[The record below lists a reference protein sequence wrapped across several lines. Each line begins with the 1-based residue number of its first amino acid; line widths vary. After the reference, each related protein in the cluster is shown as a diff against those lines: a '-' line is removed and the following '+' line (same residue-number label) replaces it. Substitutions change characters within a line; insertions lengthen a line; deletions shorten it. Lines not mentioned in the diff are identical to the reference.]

1 MKFFQ
6 PLSSETV
13 VSSVSPLLYRYATP
27 HNATGHGRE
36 EGEIQSISFAKIHVY
51 PHRFNIGG
59 EVVKESE
66 DISILLRF
74 DMYRDSSPHY
84 CRDVNN
90 DGGKK

>member
-1 MKFFQ
+1 MTPPLYFCVAKTQWCHVVTEGLTLTAKKFMKFFQ

-59 EVVKESE
+59 EVV
-66 DISILLRF
+66 
-74 DMYRDSSPHY
+74 
-84 CRDVNN
+84 N
-90 DGGKK
+90 

>member
-1 MKFFQ
+1 MFLQRKNIGEVSRSDGGVTLTAKKFMKFFQ

-27 HNATGHGRE
+27 HNATGHSRE

-59 EVVKESE
+59 EVVK
-66 DISILLRF
+66 
-74 DMYRDSSPHY
+74 
-84 CRDVNN
+84 
-90 DGGKK
+90 

>member
-1 MKFFQ
+1 MEPNGILIEWKCKGRCHVVTEGLTLTAKKFMKFFQ

-59 EVVKESE
+59 EVVK
-66 DISILLRF
+66 
-74 DMYRDSSPHY
+74 
-84 CRDVNN
+84 
-90 DGGKK
+90 

>member
-1 MKFFQ
+1 MTEGLTLTAKKFMKFFQ

-27 HNATGHGRE
+27 HNATVHGRE

-59 EVVKESE
+59 EVVK
-66 DISILLRF
+66 
-74 DMYRDSSPHY
+74 
-84 CRDVNN
+84 
-90 DGGKK
+90 

>member
-1 MKFFQ
+1 MTEGLTLTAKKFMKFFQ

-13 VSSVSPLLYRYATP
+13 VSSVSSLLYRYATP

-59 EVVKESE
+59 EVVK
-66 DISILLRF
+66 
-74 DMYRDSSPHY
+74 
-84 CRDVNN
+84 
-90 DGGKK
+90 

>member
-1 MKFFQ
+1 MTEGLTLTAKKFMKFFQ

-27 HNATGHGRE
+27 HNAPGHGRE

-59 EVVKESE
+59 EVVK
-66 DISILLRF
+66 
-74 DMYRDSSPHY
+74 
-84 CRDVNN
+84 
-90 DGGKK
+90 

>member
-1 MKFFQ
+1 MFCTAKYRGGVRKTEGLTLTAKKFMKFFQ

-59 EVVKESE
+59 EVVK
-66 DISILLRF
+66 
-74 DMYRDSSPHY
+74 
-84 CRDVNN
+84 
-90 DGGKK
+90 

>member
-1 MKFFQ
+1 MTEGLTLTAKKFMKFFQ

-13 VSSVSPLLYRYATP
+13 VSSVSPLLYRYATH

-59 EVVKESE
+59 EVVK
-66 DISILLRF
+66 
-74 DMYRDSSPHY
+74 
-84 CRDVNN
+84 
-90 DGGKK
+90 

>member
-1 MKFFQ
+1 MTEGLILTAKKFMKFFQ

-27 HNATGHGRE
+27 HNATGHSRE

-59 EVVKESE
+59 EVVK
-66 DISILLRF
+66 
-74 DMYRDSSPHY
+74 
-84 CRDVNN
+84 
-90 DGGKK
+90 

>member
-1 MKFFQ
+1 MTEGLTLTAKKFMKFFQ

-27 HNATGHGRE
+27 HNGTGHGRE

-59 EVVKESE
+59 EVVK
-66 DISILLRF
+66 
-74 DMYRDSSPHY
+74 
-84 CRDVNN
+84 
-90 DGGKK
+90 

>member
-1 MKFFQ
+1 MTEGLTLTAKKFMKFFQ

-27 HNATGHGRE
+27 HNSTGHGRE

-59 EVVKESE
+59 EVVK
-66 DISILLRF
+66 
-74 DMYRDSSPHY
+74 
-84 CRDVNN
+84 
-90 DGGKK
+90 